1 MTFEMGRN
9 DSRRNQYYSAFLEN
23 CMLACATR
31 MSTSPGIRAL
41 GPKYAEQ
48 ASAQVTQELQRPN
61 VATLQ
66 GFLLLSDFE
75 ATRGRDRIGYIYSGI
90 GCRMV
95 FDLGLQESC
104 SDLINRGKMSQAEG
118 LSRHILFLGA
128 FVYDKLW
135 SLYLG
140 RPSSIPIS
148 YLTSAQRRI
157 AEQGWEIPATLIGWA
172 GLSADISEVTDILN
186 SDTPLDWH
194 SLDSLAELDNRISQR
209 CVALPD
215 HLQLNESRV
224 SDLTA
229 SAYGLN
235 IQFRGIRI
243 LVNRILTKGI
253 MHNSNSLA
261 SPQRERI
268 QHSRNVM
275 RENAI
280 TIAKMVY
287 VYQQIFGIEN
297 VITVMLDNMYV
308 ATALLISHI
317 LRMEQ
322 QDPMLPPNP
331 STEMD
336 VRWLRCLADM
346 LQKAQKHYQVTSR
359 MRYTL
364 CNLVAGT
371 SLAGTFGSWT
381 NDIGTQRDVQATAL
395 NSNNSLADGLVLQG
409 YDAQSDFLLQN
420 PFDTDQGLIFQDM
433 DMSNMNP
440 MMSWILSPTEGSRH

>member
-9 DSRRNQYYSAFLEN
+9 SPTRSQYYSEFLEN
-23 CMLACATR
+23 SILACATR
-31 MSTSPGIRAL
+31 MSTSPGIRTL
-41 GPKYAEQ
+41 GPRYADQ
-48 ASAQVTQELQRPN
+48 ASSQITQELQKPN

-75 ATRGRDRIGYIYSGI
+75 ATRGRDRLGYIYSGI

-104 SDLINRGKMSQAEG
+104 SELINRGKMSPSEG

-140 RPSSIPIS
+140 RPSSIPVS
-148 YLTSAQRRI
+148 HLTGAQRRI
-157 AEQGWEIPATLIGWA
+157 AEQGWEIPATLQAWA
-172 GLSADISEVTDILN
+172 GLAADISEVTDILN
-186 SDTPLDWH
+186 SDTPLDWR
-194 SLDSLAELDNRISQR
+194 SLEGLFELDNRISQR
-209 CVALPD
+209 CAGLPAS
-215 HLQLNESRV
+215 LQLNESRV
-224 SDLTA
+224 SDLPA

-243 LVNRILTKGI
+243 VLHRLLSKAIAQNG
-253 MHNSNSLA
+253 NSIA

-268 QHSRNVM
+268 QHSRSVM
-275 RENAI
+275 RENAVS
-280 TIAKMVY
+280 IARMAS

-297 VITVMLDNMYV
+297 VITVMLDNVYV
-308 ATALLISHI
+308 AAALLISHI
-317 LRMEQ
+317 LRTEQ
-322 QDPMLPPNP
+322 QDPIRPTSSSL
-331 STEMD
+331 EMD

-346 LQKAQKHYQVTSR
+346 LQKAQRHYPVTSR

-371 SLAGTFGSWT
+371 SLAGIFGSWASNSQMDSQASVLPQGDTFADNLT
-381 NDIGTQRDVQATAL
+381 NPSF
-395 NSNNSLADGLVLQG
+395 NE
-409 YDAQSDFLLQN
+409 QSDFLLQV

-433 DMSNMNP
+433 VSNCDVLSSRKHIIITLVFWDMN
-440 MMSWILSPTEGSRH
+440 

>member
-1 MTFEMGRN
+1 MGRN
-9 DSRRNQYYSAFLEN
+9 SPVRSQYYSEFLEN
-23 CMLACATR
+23 AILACATR

-41 GPKYAEQ
+41 GPKYADQ
-48 ASAQVTQELQRPN
+48 ASSQITQELQRPN

-104 SDLINRGKMSQAEG
+104 SELINRGKMSPAEG

-140 RPSSIPIS
+140 RPSSIPVS
-148 YLTSAQRRI
+148 HLVSAQRRI
-157 AEQGWEIPATLIGWA
+157 AEQGWEIPATLLAWA
-172 GLSADISEVTDILN
+172 GLAADISEVTDILN
-186 SDTPLDWH
+186 SETPLDWR
-194 SLDSLAELDNRISQR
+194 SLEALVELDTRISQR
-209 CVALPD
+209 CVGLPGS
-215 HLQLNESRV
+215 LQLDESRV
-224 SDLTA
+224 SDLPA

-243 LVNRILTKGI
+243 VLHRLLSKAIT
-253 MHNSNSLA
+253 HNGNSIA
-261 SPQRERI
+261 NPQRERI

-280 TIAKMVY
+280 SIARMAS

-297 VITVMLDNMYV
+297 VITVMLDNVYV
-308 ATALLISHI
+308 AAALLISHI
-317 LRMEQ
+317 LRTEQ
-322 QDPMLPPNP
+322 QDPILPTT
-331 STEMD
+331 SSLEMD

-346 LQKAQKHYQVTSR
+346 LQKAQKHYPVTSR

-364 CNLVAGT
+364 CNLVADT
-371 SLAGTFGSWT
+371 SLAGMFGSWASNSQMDSQASTLPSSDAFADNLT
-381 NDIGTQRDVQATAL
+381 NPSFAE
-395 NSNNSLADGLVLQG
+395 
-409 YDAQSDFLLQN
+409 QSEFLLQT
-420 PFDTDQGLIFQDM
+420 PFETDQGLIFQDM
-433 DMSNMNP
+433 VSSSDGIRTSKQIKP
-440 MMSWILSPTEGSRH
+440 LCPRYETHTD

>member
-1 MTFEMGRN
+1 
-9 DSRRNQYYSAFLEN
+9 
-23 CMLACATR
+23 
-31 MSTSPGIRAL
+31 
-41 GPKYAEQ
+41 
-48 ASAQVTQELQRPN
+48 
-61 VATLQ
+61 
-66 GFLLLSDFE
+66 
-75 ATRGRDRIGYIYSGI
+75 
-90 GCRMV
+90 MV

-148 YLTSAQRRI
+148 HLTSAQRRI
-157 AEQGWEIPATLIGWA
+157 AEQRWEIPATLIAWA
-172 GLSADISEVTDILN
+172 GLSADISEVTEVLN

-209 CVALPD
+209 CAALPD

-229 SAYGLN
+229 NAYGLN

-243 LVNRILTKGI
+243 LVNRILTRGI

-261 SPQRERI
+261 SPQRERV
-268 QHSRNVM
+268 QHCRNVM

-280 TIAKMVY
+280 TIAKMVS

-308 ATALLISHI
+308 AAALLISHI

-331 STEMD
+331 ATDMD

-346 LQKAQKHYQVTSR
+346 LHKAQKHYSVTSR

-364 CNLVAGT
+364 SNLVADT

-381 NDIGTQRDVQATAL
+381 NETRAQRDVEGAI
-395 NSNNSLADGLVLQG
+395 SSDNSLADGLVVQG
-409 YDAQSDFLLQN
+409 YDAHSDFMLPN

-433 DMSNMNP
+433 DMSNINP
-440 MMSWILSPTEGSRH
+440 MMNWILSPTEGSRH

>member
-9 DSRRNQYYSAFLEN
+9 SPLRSQYYSEFLEN
-23 CMLACATR
+23 AILACATR
-31 MSTSPGIRAL
+31 MSTSSGIRAL
-41 GPKYAEQ
+41 GPKYADQ
-48 ASAQVTQELQRPN
+48 ASSQITQELQKPN

-75 ATRGRDRIGYIYSGI
+75 ATRGRDRLGYIYSGI

-104 SDLINRGKMSQAEG
+104 SELINRGKMSPSEG

-140 RPSSIPIS
+140 RPGSIPVS
-148 YLTSAQRRI
+148 HLTSAERRI
-157 AEQGWEIPATLIGWA
+157 AEQGWDVPATLLAWA
-172 GLSADISEVTDILN
+172 GLGADISEVTDILN
-186 SDTPLDWH
+186 SDTPLDWG
-194 SLDSLAELDNRISQR
+194 SLEGLVELDARIHQR
-209 CVALPD
+209 CASLPSS
-215 HLQLNESRV
+215 LQLNESRV
-224 SDLTA
+224 SDLPA
-229 SAYGLN
+229 SGYGLN

-243 LVNRILTKGI
+243 VLHRLLSKAIIHNTNGI
-253 MHNSNSLA
+253 A

-268 QHSRNVM
+268 QHSREVM

-280 TIAKMVY
+280 SIARMAS

-297 VITVMLDNMYV
+297 VITVMLDNVYV
-308 ATALLISHI
+308 AASILISHI
-317 LRMEQ
+317 LRIEQ
-322 QDPMLPPNP
+322 QDPTMAP
-331 STEMD
+331 SASLEMD

-346 LQKAQKHYQVTSR
+346 LQKAQKHYPVTSR

-371 SLAGTFGSWT
+371 SLAGIFGSWASNVQTDSQASALPSSDALVDNFT
-381 NDIGTQRDVQATAL
+381 NTGFNEQP
-395 NSNNSLADGLVLQG
+395 
-409 YDAQSDFLLQN
+409 DFLMQN
-420 PFDTDQGLIFQDM
+420 PFDNDQGLIFQDM
-433 DMSNMNP
+433 VRP
-440 MMSWILSPTEGSRH
+440 